1 MNKDIKGNLGAKQL
15 DEQSKLQGVNTTPDL
30 EAPPIPG
37 SSGDRTVHPTINS
50 PYLSPREYLPGN
62 DEITDLPR
70 QKPLPRRRRKP
81 ERLFLGMTALQR
93 FIAAL
98 FLLIVV
104 LILGTF
110 FLLLTDKI
118 AMPFLFNLL

>member
-1 MNKDIKGNLGAKQL
+1 MNKDIKGNLGAKQP
-15 DEQSKLQGVNTTPDL
+15 DEQSRPQGVNTPPDL
-30 EAPPIPG
+30 EVPLIPG
-37 SSGDRTVHPTINS
+37 SSGDRTVHPAVNS
-50 PYLSPREYLPGN
+50 PYFSPREYLPGN

-81 ERLFLGMTALQR
+81 EKRFMGMTAMQR
-93 FIAAL
+93 FVATL

-110 FLLLTDKI
+110 FLLLTGKI
-118 AMPFLFNLL
+118 ALPFLF